1 MAMRF
6 WIPTHRFGTF
16 SNFSGH
22 AFVLDGVRWP
32 SVEHFY
38 QAQKFDDEA
47 FRERIRLCHTPREA
61 KNLGRSSESPIRA
74 GWDDDKESVM
84 RRALRAKFETH
95 ADARELL
102 LSTGDEPL
110 LEDSP
115 EDFLWGTGRDGSGQ
129 NRLGVLLME
138 LRAQL
143 RGEQAPAD

>member
-38 QAQKFDDEA
+38 
-47 FRERIRLCHTPREA
+47 
-61 KNLGRSSESPIRA
+61 
-74 GWDDDKESVM
+74 
-84 RRALRAKFETH
+84 
-95 ADARELL
+95 
-102 LSTGDEPL
+102 TGDEPL